1 MQSEFF
7 HLPTLPSSKQSKE
20 RKTLPKRIGPYE
32 VESFLSHGGMSALYL
47 AKKAHSSQLYVV
59 KVLPEDFLN
68 DDDLKERFL
77 KEAEIIALTDHPNIV
92 KLYGQGQ
99 WDGGLYIAM
108 EFIQG
113 ISLKQFIVQQSLSYQ
128 RSLEILLEVSY
139 ALLHLHSHGVIH
151 RDLKPENIL
160 MTESGHIKVI
170 DFGVAL
176 LVSGKLNEK
185 NKTVGTPSYMS
196 PEQKKNPLKAVFA
209 SDIYS
214 LGIIAFEL
222 ITGKLSFGHVQL
234 GLLPQEIKPV
244 IQKALAHSLDERY
257 EDIVD
262 LITDLARIIKAHAN
276 EKGKGQLQ
284 STLPTDI
291 TQALESMKT
300 VFFDFSHIQ
309 SSGLEY
315 GLVSQD
321 SEEISLTLFLS
332 YRLTTGNFLIITGN
346 TPNRQFQGIFL
357 QSYLKGVL
365 EHALKPYETA
375 INQPFE
381 LTHFV
386 DTLNLF
392 LRQKQIISYF
402 ELSFIFLNLD
412 QDQFQFL
419 ALGNKTLWQ
428 ANQARNGIR
437 KIASHNPLL
446 PFIENISLSTYSE
459 NFFPGD
465 LLIFFDHF
473 PVLMHEHE
481 IEKILSEIKILSP
494 QLQAESLMNLIENLE
509 LDDTYKGNF
518 VFVIKR
524 IE

>member
-20 RKTLPKRIGPYE
+20 RTTLPKRIGPYE

-47 AKKAHSSQLYVV
+47 AKKAHTSQLYVI
-59 KVLPEDFLN
+59 KVLPEDFIN
-68 DDDLKERFL
+68 DEDLKERFL

-92 KLYGQGQ
+92 KLYGQGE

-176 LVSGKLNEK
+176 LVGGKLNEK
-185 NKTVGTPSYMS
+185 NKTIGTPSYMS

-234 GLLPQEIKPV
+234 GLLPAEIKPV
-244 IQKALAHSLDERY
+244 IQKALSHSLDKRY

-262 LITDLARIIKAHAN
+262 FISDLARIIKLHASQ
-276 EKGKGQLQ
+276 ERKGQLQ

-291 TQALESMKT
+291 TLALATMKKI
-300 VFFDFSHIQ
+300 FFDFSHLQ
-309 SSGLEY
+309 SQQLEY
-315 GLVSQD
+315 GLISQD

-332 YRLTTGNFLIITGN
+332 YRLTTGNYLIVTGN
-346 TPNRQFQGIFL
+346 APNHQFHGIFL
-357 QSYLKGVL
+357 QSYLKGIL

-375 INQPFE
+375 INRPFE

-392 LRQKQIISYF
+392 LSQKQLSSCF

-419 ALGNKTLWQ
+419 ALGEKTLWQ
-428 ANQARNGIR
+428 VNQGRKGIR
-437 KIASHNPLL
+437 KTSSNNPLL
-446 PFIENISLSTYSE
+446 PYAENLALSTYSE

-465 LLIFFDHF
+465 LLIFFNHF
-473 PVLMHEHE
+473 PVLTHDPE

-509 LDDTYKGNF
+509 LTDPYFGNF
-518 VFVIKR
+518 VFVLKR